1 MMSGMAGMVAQGM
14 AFGTGSAIAHQAVGA
29 IAGSM
34 GGGSSS
40 SEEAPAQH
48 AAPAAQQVSAPPGPC
63 GANQQD
69 LYKCLHEQNGNAS
82 ACQYFFDAL
91 TQCQQNASYQQQLQ

>member
-1 MMSGMAGMVAQGM
+1 M

-40 SEEAPAQH
+40 EEAGSASAAPSAAAAPAQ
-48 AAPAAQQVSAPPGPC
+48 QVGQSAGPC
-63 GANQQD
+63 GQNSQD
-69 LYKCLHEQNGNAS
+69 LYKCLNEQNGNAA

-91 TQCQQNASYQQQLQ
+91 TQCQNNAQYQNQLN